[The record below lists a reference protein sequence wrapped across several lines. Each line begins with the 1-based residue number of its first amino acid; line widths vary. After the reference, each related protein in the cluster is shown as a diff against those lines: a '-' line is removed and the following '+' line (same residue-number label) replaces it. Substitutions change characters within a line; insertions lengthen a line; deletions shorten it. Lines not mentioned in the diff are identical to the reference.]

1 MLILVTVVLLTFYF
15 NFKKVK
21 RKDFSC
27 QFDESC
33 VSHEPSEKV
42 CGKHGPIKFV
52 REDFGGC
59 KECNDKWRKVV
70 YPNNFI

>member
-1 MLILVTVVLLTFYF
+1 MLILVTVVLLTCYF

-33 VSHEPSEKV
+33 ISLKPSILGCQFQES
-42 CGKHGPIKFV
+42 CIIYEYFN
-52 REDFGGC
+52 GC
-59 KECNDKWRKVV
+59 KECINKWRKVV
-70 YPNNFI
+70 YPNIN